1 MRQPNQLKELE
12 TYDVL
17 RNFFR
22 SSPVLLILACVW
34 LWYAKPAYGREVIDV
49 APAPLQEQ
57 KQEQPQRTLLL
68 HTRRTGQQRTK
79 NGPG

>member
-22 SSPVLLILACVW
+22 SSPILLILA
-34 LWYAKPAYGREVIDV
+34 GI
-49 APAPLQEQ
+49 
-57 KQEQPQRTLLL
+57 
-68 HTRRTGQQRTK
+68 
-79 NGPG
+79 